1 MPATTTISLSGNAY
15 VDGILGDTR
24 WATNTLTYSFPASA
38 SNYGT
43 PYGNGEPG
51 NNFGVLNATQQATVV
66 SVLAMYASVANL
78 TFTATTES
86 NSNHGDIRFA
96 RSDAPST
103 AWAYYPNA
111 FYQEGGDVWVNSSTG
126 WYDSPT
132 RGNYAYVTFIHEIGH
147 ALGLDHAHQG
157 YSVPTGRDSME
168 YTVMSY
174 RSYVGAS
181 TSTGY
186 TNETWS
192 FAQSLMM
199 YDIAAVQYLYGAN
212 YTTNS
217 GNTTYSWSSTT
228 GEMFINGVGQGAPG
242 ANRIFLTVW
251 DGGGVDTYDF
261 SNYTTGLTIN
271 LAPGEWTTTSAN
283 QLAWLSWDG
292 SQIADGNIANALL
305 YNDDSRSLIENAR
318 GGSGNDSIT
327 GNRANN
333 VLWGNGG
340 NDVLNGGTGQDS
352 AGYSG
357 TSSNYSWRQNSDRSY
372 TVTDL
377 RSGSPDGTDRL
388 YNMDTLV
395 FQDRSVQIVDHT
407 TVTTTDTGNQYS
419 WAQASSN
426 YDGNGTLDSVS
437 IKTDDGRT
445 YFTDYDQF
453 SQYQWKEAISVYDS
467 QNRLEQVAIV
477 YDDNSIYFTYYDAG
491 NAYTWTDLISGYDS
505 QRRLDFVISEYDD
518 GTFALTNYDQAN
530 VSDVNYS
537 VHYYNVSDQL
547 IVSYYVYDNGTVQ
560 IV

>member
-1 MPATTTISLSGNAY
+1 MPATTTISLSGNVY
-15 VDGILGDTR
+15 VDGILGSTR
-24 WATNTLTYSFPASA
+24 WGTNSLTYSFPTSA
-38 SNYGT
+38 SNYGIGY
-43 PYGNGEPG
+43 PNGEPG
-51 NNFGVLNATQQATVV
+51 NNFGVLHATQQTTVV

-78 TFTATTES
+78 TFTVTTES
-86 NSNHGDIRFA
+86 NSNHGDLRFA
-96 RSDAPST
+96 RSDAPNT
-103 AWAYYPNA
+103 AWAYYPA
-111 FYQEGGDVWVNSSTG
+111 TFDYGGDVWFNSSSG
-126 WYDSPT
+126 QYDNPT
-132 RGNYAYVTFIHEIGH
+132 RGNYAYLTIIHEIGH
-147 ALGLDHAHQG
+147 TLGLDHAHQG
-157 YSVPTGRDSME
+157 YTVPTGRDSME

-181 TSTGY
+181 TTSGY
-186 TNETWS
+186 TNENWS

-212 YTTNS
+212 FNTNS
-217 GNTTYSWSSTT
+217 GNTTYTWSSTS

-261 SNYTTGLTIN
+261 SNYTTGLTIS
-271 LAPGEWTTTSAN
+271 LAPGEWTTTSTN

-318 GGSGNDSIT
+318 GGFGNDSIT

-357 TSSNYSWRQNSDRSY
+357 QSSNYSWRQNSDRSY

-388 YNMDTLV
+388 FNMDTLV
-395 FQDRSVQIVDHT
+395 FQDTSVQIVDHT
-407 TVTTTDTGNQYS
+407 DVTTYDTGNAYS
-419 WAQASSN
+419 WSQATST
-426 YDGNGTLDSVS
+426 YDGNGTLDYVT
-437 IKTDDGRT
+437 IRLDDGHV
-445 YFTDYDQF
+445 YLTDYDQF
-453 SQYQWKEAISVYDS
+453 STLAWNQAISIYNA
-467 QNRLEQVAIV
+467 QGRLEAVSIVA
-477 YDDNSIYFTYYDAG
+477 DDNAMYVTYYDA
-491 NAYTWTDLISGYDS
+491 NNVFAWTDTISGYDA

-547 IVSYYVYDNGTVQ
+547 TLSYYVYDNGTVQ
-560 IV
+560 VV